1 MADVV
6 VEALGRRIGVLEILR
21 DVTFRV
27 GEGEFVTLLGPSGC
41 GKSTTLNALAGLDR
55 PTSGRITMGGRV
67 LYDDAANIFVDA
79 RFRDLGLMFQ
89 SYALWPHMTVAQNL
103 DFTLEI
109 RKIRGEEARRRI
121 AETLALVD
129 MDTYA
134 GRYPGELSGGQQQ
147 RVALARTLVYQPRV
161 LLLDEP
167 LSNLDAKL
175 RDKAREWLRDLQQ
188 RTGVTTIYVTHDQT
202 EALSLSDRIIVMEK
216 GRIVQDGTP
225 DDVYDRPVNPFVA
238 DFVGASNLL
247 PAELTAIG
255 ASDMRIS
262 VGAGLAITAAR
273 AARRLVPGPVTL
285 SIRPERVE
293 FCATEGQA
301 GPNEFDVDIASSS
314 YQGARFVHAFKLGP
328 HLLRAES
335 ASRPATKAVRVRLPE
350 AALQVFQAEVGR

>member
-6 VEALGRRIGVLEILR
+6 VEALGRRIGALEILR

-55 PTSGRITMGGRV
+55 PTSGRITMGGHV
-67 LYDDAANIFVDA
+67 LYDEAANIFVDA

-109 RKIRGEEARRRI
+109 RKIRGAEARRRI

-129 MDTYA
+129 MDNYA

-247 PAELTAIG
+247 PA
-255 ASDMRIS
+255 SS
-262 VGAGLAITAAR
+262 
-273 AARRLVPGPVTL
+273 RR
-285 SIRPERVE
+285 
-293 FCATEGQA
+293 
-301 GPNEFDVDIASSS
+301 
-314 YQGARFVHAFKLGP
+314 
-328 HLLRAES
+328 S
-335 ASRPATKAVRVRLPE
+335 A
-350 AALQVFQAEVGR
+350 

>member
-6 VEALGRRIGVLEILR
+6 VEALGRRIGALEILQN
-21 DVTFRV
+21 VSFRV
-27 GEGEFVTLLGPSGC
+27 AEGEFVTLLGPSGC

-55 PTSGRITMGGRV
+55 PTAGRITMGGRV
-67 LYDDAANIFVDA
+67 LYDEAAGIFVDA

-109 RKIRGEEARRRI
+109 RKVRGEEARRRI
-121 AETLALVD
+121 AETLRLVD
-129 MDTYA
+129 METYA

-147 RVALARTLVYQPRV
+147 RVALARTLVYRPRV

-216 GRIVQDGTP
+216 GNIVQDGTP
-225 DDVYDRPVNPFVA
+225 GDVYDRPVNPFVA

-247 PAELTAIG
+247 PAELTTIG
-255 ASDMRIS
+255 ASGMRIAVAS
-262 VGAGLAITAAR
+262 GLEVTVAKPAR
-273 AARRLVPGPVTL
+273 SLQPGPVIV
-285 SIRPERVE
+285 SIRPERID
-293 FCATEGQA
+293 FCATAGKA

-314 YQGARFVHAFKLGP
+314 YQGARFVHAFRLGP
-328 HLLRAES
+328 HLLRVES
-335 ASRPATKAVRVRLPE
+335 ASPISAKSVRVRLSE
-350 AALQVFQAEVGR
+350 AALQVFQ